1 MWVPGRIGV
10 LLLAALAAPPAA
22 AINRCV
28 TPAGR
33 VVYTSDPCESVGGR
47 LERQVSREVS
57 VVPAQNAPKGPAARP
72 AAPGEPPRTGLP
84 FRKSPDAPVLTVCY
98 EHQDARKEV
107 TREQV
112 EAAIRGAVA
121 LWNAGCNVTFE
132 FLGSCAADPG
142 RGDRPIDYRVWWASW
157 DDTMRAEGRTFRD
170 HAIAAASPRIG
181 VALNRDVDAAGFQRQ
196 WRRSIVHEFGHVV
209 GIGHSANRDDVMF
222 SGGRQETPTASDLA
236 ACNQAIERR
245 YGVRSAAR

>member
-1 MWVPGRIGV
+1 
-10 LLLAALAAPPAA
+10 
-22 AINRCV
+22 
-28 TPAGR
+28 
-33 VVYTSDPCESVGGR
+33 
-47 LERQVSREVS
+47 
-57 VVPAQNAPKGPAARP
+57 
-72 AAPGEPPRTGLP
+72 
-84 FRKSPDAPVLTVCY
+84 
-98 EHQDARKEV
+98 
-107 TREQV
+107 
-112 EAAIRGAVA
+112 
-121 LWNAGCNVTFE
+121 
-132 FLGSCAADPG
+132 
-142 RGDRPIDYRVWWASW
+142 
-157 DDTMRAEGRTFRD
+157 MRAEGRTFRD